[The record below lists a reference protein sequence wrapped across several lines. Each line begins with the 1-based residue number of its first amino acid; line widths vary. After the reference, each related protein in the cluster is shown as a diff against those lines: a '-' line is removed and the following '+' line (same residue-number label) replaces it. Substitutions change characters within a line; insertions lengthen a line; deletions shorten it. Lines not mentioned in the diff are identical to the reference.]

1 MSTTSTPE
9 TTPNSVVESSAKEKL
24 GAPFWKL
31 WSASAISNLGDG
43 IGFIAYPWLASAVTR
58 SPLLLAMVALA
69 ASLPWLL
76 FSIPAGVIVDRLD
89 RRKIVLFMDLFRGAL
104 TAVIAI
110 GVFVLGDSLV
120 KPSELTG
127 GATIPTNWPL
137 YLVIVLCSFL
147 LGIAEVLRDNSAQ
160 TLLPSLVKKE
170 HLEKAN
176 GRLSIIEPL
185 MGTFIGPPVGSFLVA
200 IAFFVPIF
208 FDSVSFFAS
217 VALLALIPG
226 TFKTVHNN
234 ELHGERPHWRADLKT
249 GMVWLWNQKFLR
261 TLAAA
266 LSLQNL
272 LAAMTTATFI
282 LFAQEV
288 LNTTPLAFAIMATG
302 GAVGGIL
309 GGTLASRIS
318 KRFGPGPSV
327 SAAMFVMGTMQLATG
342 FATHWIMVWAFTA
355 TMIFFAILWNVVTV
369 SFRQRVIPGHLFGRV
384 NSVYRFLSWGV
395 LPIGTFIGGM
405 TVTLLQQVIDRDLAL
420 RSTYFLAGTLTLA
433 VGVFFSKRLTTA
445 NFKAM
450 EEATASSQQ

>member
-1 MSTTSTPE
+1 MSTTE
-9 TTPNSVVESSAKEKL
+9 TAPAQGSL
-24 GAPFWKL
+24 GKPFWRL

-43 IGFIAYPWLASAVTR
+43 VGFIAYPWLASAVTR
-58 SPLLLAMVALA
+58 SPLLLALVGLVQA
-69 ASLPWLL
+69 LPWLL

-89 RRKIVLFMDLFRGAL
+89 RRKIVLFMDLFRGTL

-110 GVFVLGDSLV
+110 AVFLLGRSLV

-127 GATIPTNWPL
+127 GADITTNWAL
-137 YLVIVLCSFL
+137 YIVIALCSFL
-147 LGIAEVLRDNSAQ
+147 MGIAEVLRDNSAQ

-170 HLEKAN
+170 QLEKAN
-176 GRLSIIEPL
+176 GRLSIIEPI
-185 MGTFIGPPVGSFLVA
+185 MGTFVGPPVGSFLVA

-226 TFKTVHNN
+226 TFKAVHDA
-234 ELHGERPHWRADLKT
+234 EKHGERPHWREDLKT
-249 GMVWLWNQKFLR
+249 GLVWLWNQKFLR

-272 LAAMTTATFI
+272 LSALSGATFI

-309 GGTLASRIS
+309 GGTVASRIS
-318 KRFGPGPSV
+318 QRFGPGPCV
-327 SAAMFVMGTMQLATG
+327 TTAMFVLAATQLATG
-342 FATHWIMVWAFTA
+342 FATHWIMVWVLSGV
-355 TMIFFAILWNVVTV
+355 MVFFAILWNVVTV

-395 LPIGTFIGGM
+395 LPIGTFLGGM
-405 TVTLLQQVIDRDLAL
+405 IVTIVQQVLSREMAL
-420 RSTYFLAGTLTLA
+420 RSTYFVAGSLTLI
-433 VGVFFSKRLTTA
+433 VGIYFSSRLTTA
-445 NFKAM
+445 RFAAM
-450 EEATASSQQ
+450 EDAATAAQS